1 MVLRWVMHGEPPS
14 AKKVNL
20 LPNQPD
26 EFESLVTDPT
36 RPVTLGFAHP
46 WQAHGEGD
54 DRYYYNSF
62 TDESVWDM
70 PLQIVALLESQG
82 ADVSNSVDTTV
93 SATGTAGG
101 VMGDASARGGGGSFG
116 HTQLRVEIDRL
127 DFESPTD
134 AKLIETMVRSRS

>member
-1 MVLRWVMHGEPPS
+1 MRWVMHGEPPS

-62 TDESVWDM
+62 TDESEWEM
-70 PLQIVALLESQG
+70 PQQIVALLQSQG
-82 ADVSNSVDTTV
+82 APVSDSVDTTV
-93 SATGTAGG
+93 S
-101 VMGDASARGGGGSFG
+101 DASVRGGGGFQFG
-116 HTQLRVEIDRL
+116 HTQLRVEIEKL
-127 DFESPTD
+127 DFTNPAE
-134 AKLIETMVRSRS
+134 AKLIETMVRFTY